1 MMERL
6 MTDQRKT
13 VVTVLIAFLSVMVLL
28 WFIRGPE
35 INLSNLVFFAVSL
48 LLIPAAALAVY
59 AILYLNVRV
68 NHISD
73 RILRGICAV
82 LFVGAAVLL
91 AGSVLLAIRDF
102 ATHRSL
108 PPPNLLA
115 FGVALGAM
123 KAWGLQTTTGVG
135 GRSA

>member
-1 MMERL
+1 

-13 VVTVLIAFLSVMVLL
+13 VVIVLTLLLGIMVVL
-28 WFIRGPE
+28 WLIRGPE
-35 INLSNLVFFAVSL
+35 INLSNLLFLAISL
-48 LLIPAAALAVY
+48 LLIPAAAFAVY
-59 AILYLNVRV
+59 VIVYLNVRV
-68 NHISD
+68 NQISD
-73 RILRGICAV
+73 RVVRAICGV
-82 LFVGAAVLL
+82 LLVGAAVFL

-123 KAWGLQTTTGVG
+123 KAWGLQATTGAG
-135 GRSA
+135 GRSS